1 MDIDGQRHN
10 FQGSSRCS
18 WSNTAEKGLVGGAQA
33 LSCNGSG
40 ILQNYVEYALLFY
53 GPVSQ
58 GLGTTKFTNL
68 IG

>member
-40 ILQNYVEYALLFY
+40 ILQNYVEYALL
-53 GPVSQ
+53 
-58 GLGTTKFTNL
+58 
-68 IG
+68 